1 MRSACSGRT
10 ACARRPPMAMAA
22 AAAAATKRCMNP
34 ACGAPASV
42 LGAGGDWRKGWPLRS
57 GCFALLCDK
66 CGLAYEQF
74 VFCDIFHQKESG
86 WRDCSFCG
94 KRLHCGC
101 VASKNSYDLLDSGG
115 VHCVTCM
122 KNSLAQ
128 SASGQVVPKLFP
140 SPINL
145 RFFGKSDELLSS
157 RNFEQPPSLTLDSRN
172 DDIAFVNKSNHL
184 FMVKGIEAGQSSNI
198 LRQKEIENGSRQ
210 IKWEQ
215 PTLSF
220 GDMGRPFLTRSQSAL
235 ESPQCTRRDDNKDPT
250 TDSTSESFSEA
261 CLSMSLGIANNVN
274 RMEATSTAE
283 RPVLLSTT
291 AIAEGRELAT
301 TLSPFQHAQ
310 RARHFLTRPPRIG
323 EGAAFDPTRDMFPH
337 LRVARPPADGRGRNQ
352 LLPRYWPRITDQEL
366 QQISGDSN
374 STIVPLFEKVLSAS
388 DAGRIGRLV
397 LPKAC
402 AEAYFPPISQ
412 PEGRPLTIQD
422 ARGKEW
428 HFQFRFWP
436 NNNSRMY
443 VLEGVTPCI
452 QSLQLQAGDT
462 VTFSRID
469 PGGKL
474 VMGFRK
480 ATNTV
485 SLPDSQI
492 SAIANGSLLSETL
505 FSTANENIGVVSGY
519 PGFLH
524 SIKGAADLHP
534 NSLYDHHMNLVDG
547 DVSWN
552 KADKFGSRPDEGSL
566 QFLQKRSHNIGSK
579 SRRFLIDA
587 EDAMEL
593 KLTWEEAQ
601 ELLRPAPT
609 AKPTVVMIED
619 YEFEEYDEPPVFAK
633 RSIFTIRAT
642 GEQDQWIQCD
652 DCSKW
657 RRLPLNVIVAPKWTC
672 TDNSWDSKCCSCSAP
687 EELTPRELQ
696 SVLQQYEEMRRRKG
710 SYGLKLNVAEMDASS
725 LDAFA
730 TAAVFG
736 EVGNQGSASVA
747 TTTKHPRHR
756 PGCTCIVCIQPP
768 SGKGPK
774 HSPACTCNVCMTVRR
789 RFKTLMM
796 RKKQRQSE
804 REEAEAGKKIAW
816 VNRDEPEGSS
826 LSRSPQTLDSTRD
839 NSDVTAT
846 MLDKVSDVNKQGH
859 IDVDLNLHPAA
870 PAVQA
875 AQQQPRPVS
884 MMGLLEVAGRPLD
897 NYMKQNGLT
906 SLVGEQGGG
915 SSSTATVPPPALVE
929 SEERT
934 SNEGLVPSASAERE
948 PNAMAVDEA
957 GENQQDKAAD
967 DDDDAVAA
975 AAT

>member
-1 MRSACSGRT
+1 MRRAG
-10 ACARRPPMAMAA
+10 
-22 AAAAATKRCMNP
+22 
-34 ACGAPASV
+34 V
-42 LGAGGDWRKGWPLRS
+42 GAGGGRGLEE
-57 GCFALLCDK
+57 
-66 CGLAYEQF
+66 GLAAAVRMLRPTLRQ
-74 VFCDIFHQKESG
+74 V
-86 WRDCSFCG
+86 R
-94 KRLHCGC
+94 
-101 VASKNSYDLLDSGG
+101 
-115 VHCVTCM
+115 
-122 KNSLAQ
+122 
-128 SASGQVVPKLFP
+128 ASGQVVPKLFP

>member
-1 MRSACSGRT
+1 
-10 ACARRPPMAMAA
+10 MAGMGAA
-22 AAAAATKRCMNP
+22 AAARCMNA
-34 ACGAPASV
+34 ACGAPAP
-42 LGAGGDWRKGWPLRS
+42 GAGDWRKGWPLRS
-57 GCFALLCDK
+57 GGFAVLCDK
-66 CGLAYEQF
+66 CGLAFEQF

-101 VASKNSYDLLDSGG
+101 VASKNSFDLLDSGG
-115 VHCVTCM
+115 VQCANCM
-122 KNSLAQ
+122 KNPGAHPVSC
-128 SASGQVVPKLFP
+128 QVAPKLFLP
-140 SPINL
+140 PQNNQRL
-145 RFFGKSDELLSS
+145 FGKSDELLPGRPLES
-157 RNFEQPPSLTLDSRN
+157 PSLMIDSRN
-172 DDIAFVNKSNHL
+172 DDIAIIAKSNHP
-184 FMVKGIEAGQSSNI
+184 FMVKNLEIGQSSNN
-198 LRQKEIENGSRQ
+198 LRQKEIENGARQ

-215 PTLSF
+215 PTLSI
-220 GDMGRPFLTRSQSAL
+220 GDMGRMPFLIRPQSAL
-235 ESPQCTRRDDNKDPT
+235 ESPRSQCTRRDDNRDPT
-250 TDSTSESFSEA
+250 ADSTTSESISEA
-261 CLSMSLGIANNVN
+261 GLSMSLGIANNGN
-274 RMEATSTAE
+274 KMEATSTME
-283 RPVLLSTT
+283 RPMVSPTT
-291 AIAEGRELAT
+291 PFSEGRELAT

-310 RARHFLTRPPRIG
+310 RARHFLTRPSRVA
-323 EGAAFDPTRDMFPH
+323 EGAAFDPMRDGFPH
-337 LRVARPPADGRGRNQ
+337 LRVARPPAEGRGRNQ

-422 ARGKEW
+422 AKGKEW

-462 VTFSRID
+462 VTFSRIE

-492 SAIANGSLLSETL
+492 SAIATGSLLGDSF
-505 FSTANENIGVVSGY
+505 FSNTNENLSIVSGY
-519 PGFLH
+519 SGFLQ
-524 SIKGAADLHP
+524 SMKGAADLQP
-534 NSLYDHHMNLVDG
+534 SSLFDHHANSADG
-547 DVSWN
+547 EVSWL
-552 KADKFGSRPDEGSL
+552 KADRFGGRPDEGSF
-566 QFLQKRSHNIGSK
+566 QFLHKKSRNIGSK
-579 SRRFLIDA
+579 SRRLLMDNEEA
-587 EDAMEL
+587 LEL
-593 KLTWEEAQ
+593 KLSWEEAQ
-601 ELLRPAPT
+601 ELLRPAPS

-633 RSIFTIRAT
+633 RSIFTSRST

-657 RRLPLNVIVAPKWTC
+657 RRLPLNVIIASKWRCADNTWDPK
-672 TDNSWDSKCCSCSAP
+672 SCSCSAP
-687 EELTPRELQ
+687 EELAHKELQ
-696 SVLQQYEEMRRRKG
+696 SILQQYEEIRRRK
-710 SYGLKLNVAEMDASS
+710 SNYFLKQSIPEMDASS
-725 LDAFA
+725 LDALA

-736 EVGNQGSASVA
+736 EVGNQGAASVA

-774 HSPACTCNVCMTVRR
+774 HNPACTCNVCMTVRR

-804 REEAEAGKKIAW
+804 REEAEASKRISW
-816 VNRDEPEGSS
+816 VGRDEPEGSN
-826 LSRSPQTLDSTRD
+826 LSRSPQTVDTMRD
-839 NSDVTAT
+839 GDVI
-846 MLDKVSDVNKQGH
+846 MFDKADASKGH
-859 IDVDLNLHPAA
+859 IDLNFHPASREEE
-870 PAVQA
+870 
-875 AQQQPRPVS
+875 QQHGGQPRVS
-884 MMGLLEVAGRPLD
+884 MVSLLEVANRPLES
-897 NYMKQNGLT
+897 YMKQNGLV
-906 SLVGEQGGG
+906 SLAAEQG
-915 SSSTATVPPPALVE
+915 SSSGTATVPSQPAPME
-929 SEERT
+929 SEERP
-934 SNEGLVPSASAERE
+934 SDEGRAVPVEQERE
-948 PNAMAVDEA
+948 PTDNMAVDEA
-957 GENQQDKAAD
+957 AGENQGHAASASD
-967 DDDDAVAA
+967 IAA
-975 AAT
+975 A

>member
-1 MRSACSGRT
+1 
-10 ACARRPPMAMAA
+10 MAMAGPA
-22 AAAAATKRCMNP
+22 AAAVGKRCMNP
-34 ACGAPASV
+34 SCGAPAP
-42 LGAGGDWRKGWPLRS
+42 AGEWRKGWPLRS
-57 GCFALLCDK
+57 GGFALLCDK
-66 CGLAYEQF
+66 CGLAYEQLM
-74 VFCDIFHQKESG
+74 FCNIFHQKESG

-94 KRLHCGC
+94 KPLHCGC
-101 VASKNSYDLLDSGG
+101 ISSKNSYDLLDSGG
-115 VHCVTCM
+115 VQCIACM
-122 KNSLAQ
+122 KNSAAQ
-128 SASGQVVPKLFP
+128 SASSQVVPKLFP
-140 SPINL
+140 CQNSPRI
-145 RFFGKSDELLSS
+145 FGKGDELLSG
-157 RNFEQPPSLTLDSRN
+157 RKFETPSLMMDSRN
-172 DDIAFVNKSNHL
+172 DDIAIINKSNHP
-184 FMVKGIEAGQSSNI
+184 FMIKSMEAGQSSSI
-198 LRQKEIENGSRQ
+198 LRQKEIENGPRQ

-215 PTLSF
+215 PILSIA
-220 GDMGRPFLTRSQSAL
+220 DMGRMPFLTRSQSAL
-235 ESPQCTRRDDNKDPT
+235 DSPQFTRRDDSKDPT
-250 TDSTSESFSEA
+250 TDSTTSESLSDA
-261 CLSMSLGIANNVN
+261 CLSMSLGIANNGN
-274 RMEATSTAE
+274 RMEATSTVE
-283 RPVLLSTT
+283 RPMLSPTT
-291 AIAEGRELAT
+291 ANAEGRELAT
-301 TLSPFQHAQ
+301 ALSPFQHAQ
-310 RARHFLTRPPRIG
+310 RARHFLTRPPRVG
-323 EGAAFDPTRDMFPH
+323 EGAAFDPTRDVFPH
-337 LRVARPPADGRGRNQ
+337 LRVARPPAEGRGRNQ

-366 QQISGDSN
+366 QQISGEYPSLNSN

-402 AEAYFPPISQ
+402 AEVAYFPPISQ

-462 VTFSRID
+462 VTFSRIE

-505 FSTANENIGVVSGY
+505 FSNTNESLGVVSGY
-519 PGFLH
+519 PGFLQ

-534 NSLYDHHMNLVDG
+534 SSLYDHHVNSAEG
-547 DVSWN
+547 DASWL
-552 KADKFGSRPDEGSL
+552 KADKFGSRPEEGSL
-566 QFLQKRSHNIGSK
+566 HFLQKRSRNIGSK
-579 SRRFLIDA
+579 SRRLLMDT
-587 EDAMEL
+587 EDALEL

-609 AKPTVVMIED
+609 SKATVVMIED

-657 RRLPLNVIVAPKWTC
+657 RRLPLNVIVASKWTC
-672 TDNSWDSKCCSCSAP
+672 ADNSWDPKCCSCSAP
-687 EELTPRELQ
+687 QELTPKELQ
-696 SVLQQYEEMRRRKG
+696 SVLQQYEDIRRRKCS
-710 SYGLKLNVAEMDASS
+710 SYGLKLTVPEMDASS
-725 LDAFA
+725 LDALA

-736 EVGNQGSASVA
+736 EVGNQGSPSVA

-774 HSPACTCNVCMTVRR
+774 HNPSCTCNVCMTVRR

-804 REEAEAGKKIAW
+804 REEAEASKKIPW
-816 VNRDEPEGSS
+816 ISRDEPEGSN
-826 LSRSPQTLDSTRD
+826 LSRSPQTLDTTRE
-839 NSDVTAT
+839 SDVT
-846 MLDKVSDVNKQGH
+846 MLDKVDETNKGH
-859 IDVDLNLHPAA
+859 IDLNFHPVAA
-870 PAVQA
+870 AGHDEQGQGGA
-875 AQQQPRPVS
+875 QPRPVS
-884 MMGLLEVAGRPLD
+884 MMGLLEVASRPLE
-897 NYMKQNGLT
+897 NYMKQNGIT
-906 SLVGEQGGG
+906 SLAGEQGGG
-915 SSSTATVPPPALVE
+915 SSSTATAAPPAPVE

-934 SNEGLVPSASAERE
+934 SNDGRVASVERERE
-948 PNAMAVDEA
+948 PDDMAVDEA

-967 DDDDAVAA
+967 DAA
-975 AAT
+975 AA

>member
-1 MRSACSGRT
+1 
-10 ACARRPPMAMAA
+10 MAMAGGGA
-22 AAAAATKRCMNP
+22 AAAKRCMNP
-34 ACGAPASV
+34 ACGGPASSV
-42 LGAGGDWRKGWPLRS
+42 VGAGGDWRKGWPLRS
-57 GCFALLCDK
+57 GGFALLCDK
-66 CGLAYEQF
+66 CGLLYEQF

-115 VHCVTCM
+115 VQCVTCM
-122 KNSLAQ
+122 KNSAAQ

-140 SPINL
+140 CPNNL
-145 RFFGKSDELLSS
+145 RFFDKTDELLSS
-157 RNFEQPPSLTLDSRN
+157 RKFEQPPSLMLDSRN
-172 DDIAFVNKSNHL
+172 DDIAIVNKSNHL

-215 PTLSF
+215 PTLSI
-220 GDMGRPFLTRSQSAL
+220 GDMGRPFLTRSRSAL

-250 TDSTSESFSEA
+250 TDSTTSESFSEA
-261 CLSMSLGIANNVN
+261 CLSMSLGIASNGN

-283 RPVLLSTT
+283 RPILSPTT

-301 TLSPFQHAQ
+301 TLSPFQQAQ
-310 RARHFLTRPPRIG
+310 RARHFLTRPPRVG

-337 LRVARPPADGRGRNQ
+337 LRVARPPAEGRGRNQ

-485 SLPDSQI
+485 SLPDSHI

-524 SIKGAADLHP
+524 SVKGAADLHP
-534 NSLYDHHMNLVDG
+534 SSVYDHHMNSADG

-566 QFLQKRSHNIGSK
+566 QFLQKRSRNIGSK

-652 DCSKW
+652 ECSKW
-657 RRLPLNVIVAPKWTC
+657 RRLPLNVIVASKWTC
-672 TDNSWDSKCCSCSAP
+672 IDNSWDPKCCSCSAP
-687 EELTPRELQ
+687 EELTPKELQ
-696 SVLQQYEEMRRRKG
+696 SVMQLYEEMRRRKG

-725 LDAFA
+725 LDALA
-730 TAAVFG
+730 SAAVFG
-736 EVGNQGSASVA
+736 EVGNQAA
-747 TTTKHPRHR
+747 QR
-756 PGCTCIVCIQPP
+756 Q
-768 SGKGPK
+768 GPK
-774 HSPACTCNVCMTVRR
+774 HNPACTCNVCMMVKR
-789 RFKTLMM
+789 RFKTLRM

-804 REEAEAGKKIAW
+804 REEAEASKKIAW
-816 VNRDEPEGSS
+816 
-826 LSRSPQTLDSTRD
+826 TLDTTRD
-839 NSDVTAT
+839 NSDVT
-846 MLDKVSDVNKQGH
+846 MFDKVADMNKGH
-859 IDVDLNLHPAA
+859 IDLNFHPA
-870 PAVQA
+870 PAVRGDQGQHG
-875 AQQQPRPVS
+875 AQQSRPVS
-884 MMGLLEVAGRPLD
+884 IMDLLEVASRPLD

-915 SSSTATVPPPALVE
+915 SSSTTTVPPAPVE

-934 SNEGLVPSASAERE
+934 SNEGRVASASASAERE
-948 PNAMAVDEA
+948 PDAMAIDEA

-967 DDDDAVAA
+967 DAAA

>member
-1 MRSACSGRT
+1 
-10 ACARRPPMAMAA
+10 MAMAGAA
-22 AAAAATKRCMNP
+22 AAAAGKRCMNP
-34 ACGAPASV
+34 VCGAPAAA
-42 LGAGGDWRKGWPLRS
+42 AGEWRKGWPLRS
-57 GCFALLCDK
+57 GGFALLCDK
-66 CGLAYEQF
+66 CGLAYDQLM
-74 VFCDIFHQKESG
+74 FCDIFHQKESG

-101 VASKNSYDLLDSGG
+101 ISSKNSYDLLDSGG
-115 VHCVTCM
+115 VQCVTCM
-122 KNSLAQ
+122 KNSAVQ

-140 SPINL
+140 CQNNPRI
-145 RFFGKSDELLSS
+145 FGKNDELLLGRKFEPSS
-157 RNFEQPPSLTLDSRN
+157 LVVDSRN
-172 DDIAFVNKSNHL
+172 DDIAIVNKSSHP
-184 FMVKGIEAGQSSNI
+184 FMVKNIEAGQSSSI
-198 LRQKEIENGSRQ
+198 SRQKEIENGSRQ

-215 PTLSF
+215 PTLNI
-220 GDMGRPFLTRSQSAL
+220 GDIGRMPFLTRSQSAL

-250 TDSTSESFSEA
+250 TDSTTSESLSDA
-261 CLSMSLGIANNVN
+261 CLSISLGIANNGN
-274 RMEATSTAE
+274 KMEATSTVE
-283 RPVLLSTT
+283 RPMLSPTT
-291 AIAEGRELAT
+291 AIAEGRELTT

-310 RARHFLTRPPRIG
+310 RARHFLTRPPRVG
-323 EGAAFDPTRDMFPH
+323 EGATFDPTKDVFPN
-337 LRVARPPADGRGRNQ
+337 LRVARPPAEGRGRNQ

-366 QQISGDSN
+366 QQISGEYPSLNSN

-462 VTFSRID
+462 VTFSRIE

-505 FSTANENIGVVSGY
+505 FSNTNENLGIVSGY
-519 PGFLH
+519 PGFLQ

-534 NSLYDHHMNLVDG
+534 SSLYDHHVNPAEG
-547 DVSWN
+547 DVSWL
-552 KADKFGSRPDEGSL
+552 KTDKFGSRPDEGSL
-566 QFLQKRSHNIGSK
+566 QFLQKRSRNIGSK
-579 SRRFLIDA
+579 SRRLLMDA
-587 EDAMEL
+587 EDALEL

-657 RRLPLNVIVAPKWTC
+657 RRLPLNVIVASKWTC
-672 TDNSWDSKCCSCSAP
+672 ADNSWDQKCCSCSAP
-687 EELTPRELQ
+687 EELTPKELQ
-696 SVLQQYEEMRRRKG
+696 CVLQQYEDFRRRKYS
-710 SYGLKLNVAEMDASS
+710 SYGLKLTVPEMDASS
-725 LDAFA
+725 LDALA

-736 EVGNQGSASVA
+736 EVGNQGTASVA

-774 HSPACTCNVCMTVRR
+774 HNPSCTCNVCMTVRR

-796 RKKQRQSE
+796 RKKQKQSE
-804 REEAEAGKKIAW
+804 REEAEASKKITWAS
-816 VNRDEPEGSS
+816 RDEAEGSS
-826 LSRSPQTLDSTRD
+826 LSRSPQTLDTTRE
-839 NSDVTAT
+839 SDVT
-846 MLDKVSDVNKQGH
+846 MVDKVADVNKGH
-859 IDVDLNLHPAA
+859 IDLNFHPAVRDDQDGGA
-870 PAVQA
+870 
-875 AQQQPRPVS
+875 QPRPVS
-884 MMGLLEVAGRPLD
+884 MMGLLEVATRPLE
-897 NYMKQNGLT
+897 NYMKQNGIT
-906 SLVGEQGGG
+906 SLAGEQGG
-915 SSSTATVPPPALVE
+915 SSSTATATAAPAPVE

-934 SNEGLVPSASAERE
+934 SNEGRVASAERE
-948 PNAMAVDEA
+948 REPDDMAVDEA

-967 DDDDAVAA
+967 DAA
-975 AAT
+975 AA

>member
-1 MRSACSGRT
+1 
-10 ACARRPPMAMAA
+10 MAMAGGVA
-22 AAAAATKRCMNP
+22 PAVAKRCTNP
-34 ACGAPASV
+34 ACGATAT
-42 LGAGGDWRKGWPLRS
+42 GAGGDWRKGWPLRS
-57 GCFALLCDK
+57 GGFALLCDK

-115 VHCVTCM
+115 VQCVTCM
-122 KNSLAQ
+122 KNSAAH

-140 SPINL
+140 CQNNL
-145 RFFGKSDELLSS
+145 RIFGKSDELLSG
-157 RNFEQPPSLTLDSRN
+157 RKFEQAPSLMLDSRN
-172 DDIAFVNKSNHL
+172 DDVAIVNKSNHP
-184 FMVKGIEAGQSSNI
+184 FMVKGIEAGQSSSM
-198 LRQKEIENGSRQ
+198 LRQKEIENGARQ

-215 PTLSF
+215 TTLSI
-220 GDMGRPFLTRSQSAL
+220 GDIGRPFLTRSQSVL
-235 ESPQCTRRDDNKDPT
+235 EPPQYARRDDNKDPT
-250 TDSTSESFSEA
+250 TDSTSESISEA
-261 CLSMSLGIANNVN
+261 CLSMSLGIPNNGN
-274 RMEATSTAE
+274 RMEATSTME
-283 RPVLLSTT
+283 RPMLSPTT
-291 AIAEGRELAT
+291 AISEGRELT
-301 TLSPFQHAQ
+301 TALSPFQHAQ
-310 RARHFLTRPPRIG
+310 RARHFLTRPPRVG
-323 EGAAFDPTRDMFPH
+323 EGAVFDPTKDIFPH
-337 LRVARPPADGRGRNQ
+337 LRVARPPAEGRGRNQ

-462 VTFSRID
+462 VTFSRIE

-505 FSTANENIGVVSGY
+505 FSTANENLGVVSGY
-519 PGFLH
+519 PGFLQ

-534 NSLYDHHMNLVDG
+534 SSLYDHHMNSADG
-547 DVSWN
+547 DVSWL

-566 QFLQKRSHNIGSK
+566 QFLQKRSRNIGSK
-579 SRRFLIDA
+579 SRRFLMDA

-609 AKPTVVMIED
+609 AKPTIVMIED

-657 RRLPLNVIVAPKWTC
+657 RRLPLTVIVASRWTC
-672 TDNSWDSKCCSCSAP
+672 TDNSWDPKSCSCSAP
-687 EELTPRELQ
+687 EELTPKELQ
-696 SVLQQYEEMRRRKG
+696 SVLEQYEEMRRRKG

-725 LDAFA
+725 LDALA
-730 TAAVFG
+730 SAAVFG
-736 EVGNQGSASVA
+736 DVGNQGTASVA

-774 HSPACTCNVCMTVRR
+774 HNPACTCNVCMTVRR

-804 REEAEAGKKIAW
+804 REEAEASKKMAW
-816 VNRDEPEGSS
+816 VNRDEPEGSNM
-826 LSRSPQTLDSTRD
+826 SRSPQTLDTTRD
-839 NSDVTAT
+839 SSDVT
-846 MLDKVSDVNKQGH
+846 MLDKVADTNKGH
-859 IDVDLNLHPAA
+859 IDLNFHPAA
-870 PAVQA
+870 RDDHQGQHGAV
-875 AQQQPRPVS
+875 QPRPAVS
-884 MMGLLEVAGRPLD
+884 MMGLLEVANRPLD

-906 SLVGEQGGG
+906 SLAGEQGGG
-915 SSSTATVPPPALVE
+915 SSSTATVPPAPVE

-934 SNEGLVPSASAERE
+934 SNEVRVASVERE
-948 PNAMAVDEA
+948 PEAMAVDEA
-957 GENQQDKAAD
+957 GDNQDKAAD
-967 DDDDAVAA
+967 DAAPAA

>member
-1 MRSACSGRT
+1 
-10 ACARRPPMAMAA
+10 MAMAGGVA
-22 AAAAATKRCMNP
+22 PVVVKRCTNP
-34 ACGAPASV
+34 ACGATAT
-42 LGAGGDWRKGWPLRS
+42 GAGGDWRKGWPLRS
-57 GCFALLCDK
+57 GGFALLCDK

-115 VHCVTCM
+115 VQCVTCM
-122 KNSLAQ
+122 KNSAAH
-128 SASGQVVPKLFP
+128 SLFP
-140 SPINL
+140 GQNNL
-145 RFFGKSDELLSS
+145 RIFGKSDELLSG
-157 RNFEQPPSLTLDSRN
+157 RKFEQSPSLMLDSRD
-172 DDIAFVNKSNHL
+172 DDIAIVNKNNHP
-184 FMVKGIEAGQSSNI
+184 FMIKGIEAGQSSSI
-198 LRQKEIENGSRQ
+198 MRQKEIENGARQ

-215 PTLSF
+215 PTLSI
-220 GDMGRPFLTRSQSAL
+220 GDIGRPFLTRSQSAL
-235 ESPQCTRRDDNKDPT
+235 EPPQFARRDDNKDPT
-250 TDSTSESFSEA
+250 TDSTTSESISEA
-261 CLSMSLGIANNVN
+261 CLSMSLGIANNGN
-274 RMEATSTAE
+274 RMEATSTME
-283 RPVLLSTT
+283 RPMLSPTT
-291 AIAEGRELAT
+291 AISEGRELAT
-301 TLSPFQHAQ
+301 ALSPFQHAQ
-310 RARHFLTRPPRIG
+310 RARHFLTRPPRVG
-323 EGAAFDPTRDMFPH
+323 EGALFDPTKDIFPH
-337 LRVARPPADGRGRNQ
+337 LRVARPPAEGRGRNQ

-462 VTFSRID
+462 VTFSRIE

-505 FSTANENIGVVSGY
+505 FSTANENLGVVSGY
-519 PGFLH
+519 PGFLQ

-534 NSLYDHHMNLVDG
+534 SSLYDHHMNSADG
-547 DVSWN
+547 DVSWL

-566 QFLQKRSHNIGSK
+566 QFLQKRSRNIGSK
-579 SRRFLIDA
+579 SRRFLMDA

-657 RRLPLNVIVAPKWTC
+657 RRLPLTVIVASKWTC
-672 TDNSWDSKCCSCSAP
+672 TDNSWDPKSCSCSAP
-687 EELTPRELQ
+687 EELTPKELQ

-725 LDAFA
+725 LDALA
-730 TAAVFG
+730 SAAVFG
-736 EVGNQGSASVA
+736 DVGNQGTASVA

-774 HSPACTCNVCMTVRR
+774 HNPTCTCNVCMTVRR

-804 REEAEAGKKIAW
+804 REEAEASKKMAW
-816 VNRDEPEGSS
+816 VNRDEPEGSNM
-826 LSRSPQTLDSTRD
+826 SRSPQTLDTTRD
-839 NSDVTAT
+839 SSDVI
-846 MLDKVSDVNKQGH
+846 MLDKVADTNKSH
-859 IDVDLNLHPAA
+859 IDLNFHPA
-870 PAVQA
+870 PRDDHQGQHG
-875 AQQQPRPVS
+875 AQQPQPAVS
-884 MMGLLEVAGRPLD
+884 MMGLLEVANRPLD

-906 SLVGEQGGG
+906 SLAGEQGGG
-915 SSSTATVPPPALVE
+915 SSSTATVPPAPVE

-934 SNEGLVPSASAERE
+934 SNEVRVASVERERE
-948 PNAMAVDEA
+948 PEAMAVDEA
-957 GENQQDKAAD
+957 GDNQQDKAAD
-967 DDDDAVAA
+967 DAA
-975 AAT
+975 PAGAPTAT

>member
-1 MRSACSGRT
+1 
-10 ACARRPPMAMAA
+10 MAMAGGGA
-22 AAAAATKRCMNP
+22 AAAKRCMNP
-34 ACGAPASV
+34 ACGGPASSV
-42 LGAGGDWRKGWPLRS
+42 VGAGGDWRKGWPLRS
-57 GCFALLCDK
+57 GGFALLCDN

-115 VHCVTCM
+115 VQCVTCM
-122 KNSLAQ
+122 KNSAAQ

-140 SPINL
+140 CPNNL
-145 RFFGKSDELLSS
+145 RFFGKTDELLSS
-157 RNFEQPPSLTLDSRN
+157 RKFERPPSLMLDSRN
-172 DDIAFVNKSNHL
+172 DDIAIVNKSNHL
-184 FMVKGIEAGQSSNI
+184 FMVKGIEVGQSSNI

-215 PTLSF
+215 PTLSI

-235 ESPQCTRRDDNKDPT
+235 ESPQCTQRDGNKDPT
-250 TDSTSESFSEA
+250 TDNTTSESFSEA
-261 CLSMSLGIANNVN
+261 CLSMSLGIASNGN

-283 RPVLLSTT
+283 RPILSPTT
-291 AIAEGRELAT
+291 AIAEGGELAT
-301 TLSPFQHAQ
+301 TLSPFQQAQ
-310 RARHFLTRPPRIG
+310 RARHFLTRPPRVG

-337 LRVARPPADGRGRNQ
+337 LRVARPPAEGRGRNQ

-485 SLPDSQI
+485 SLPDSHI

-524 SIKGAADLHP
+524 SVKGAADLHP
-534 NSLYDHHMNLVDG
+534 SSLYDHHMNSADG

-566 QFLQKRSHNIGSK
+566 QFLQKHSRNIGSK

-652 DCSKW
+652 ECSKW
-657 RRLPLNVIVAPKWTC
+657 RRLPLNVIVASKWTC
-672 TDNSWDSKCCSCSAP
+672 TDNSWDPKCCSCSAP
-687 EELTPRELQ
+687 QELTPKELRC
-696 SVLQQYEEMRRRKG
+696 VMQQYEEMRRRKG

-725 LDAFA
+725 LDALA
-730 TAAVFG
+730 SAAVFG
-736 EVGNQGSASVA
+736 EVGNQGTASIA

-774 HSPACTCNVCMTVRR
+774 HNPACTCNVCMTVKR

-804 REEAEAGKKIAW
+804 REEAEASKKIAW
-816 VNRDEPEGSS
+816 VNREEPEGSN
-826 LSRSPQTLDSTRD
+826 LSRSPQTLDTTRD
-839 NSDVTAT
+839 NSDVT
-846 MLDKVSDVNKQGH
+846 MFDKVADMNKGH
-859 IDVDLNLHPAA
+859 IDLNFHPS
-870 PAVQA
+870 PAVRGDQGQHGA
-875 AQQQPRPVS
+875 QQPRPVS
-884 MMGLLEVAGRPLD
+884 MMGLLEVASRPLD

-915 SSSTATVPPPALVE
+915 SSSTTTVPPAPVE

-934 SNEGLVPSASAERE
+934 SNEGRVASASAERE
-948 PNAMAVDEA
+948 PDAMAIDEA

-967 DDDDAVAA
+967 DAA

>member
-1 MRSACSGRT
+1 
-10 ACARRPPMAMAA
+10 
-22 AAAAATKRCMNP
+22 
-34 ACGAPASV
+34 
-42 LGAGGDWRKGWPLRS
+42 
-57 GCFALLCDK
+57 
-66 CGLAYEQF
+66 
-74 VFCDIFHQKESG
+74 
-86 WRDCSFCG
+86 
-94 KRLHCGC
+94 
-101 VASKNSYDLLDSGG
+101 
-115 VHCVTCM
+115 M
-122 KNSLAQ
+122 KNSAAQ
-128 SASGQVVPKLFP
+128 SASGQVVPKLFQCP
-140 SPINL
+140 NNL
-145 RFFGKSDELLSS
+145 RFLGKTDELLSS
-157 RNFEQPPSLTLDSRN
+157 RKFEQPPSLMLDSRN
-172 DDIAFVNKSNHL
+172 DDIAIVNKSNHL
-184 FMVKGIEAGQSSNI
+184 FMVRGIEAGQSSNI

-215 PTLSF
+215 PTLSI

-261 CLSMSLGIANNVN
+261 CLSMSLGIASNGN

-283 RPVLLSTT
+283 RPMLSPTT

-301 TLSPFQHAQ
+301 TLSPYQHAQ
-310 RARHFLTRPPRIG
+310 RARHFLTRPPRVG

-337 LRVARPPADGRGRNQ
+337 LRVARPPAEGRGRNQ

-492 SAIANGSLLSETL
+492 SAIANGSILSETL

-534 NSLYDHHMNLVDG
+534 SSLYDHHMNSADG

-552 KADKFGSRPDEGSL
+552 KADKFGGRPDEGSL
-566 QFLQKRSHNIGSK
+566 QFLQKRSRNIGSK

-652 DCSKW
+652 ECSKW
-657 RRLPLNVIVAPKWTC
+657 RRLPLNVIVASKWTC
-672 TDNSWDSKCCSCSAP
+672 TDNSWDPKSCSCSAP
-687 EELTPRELQ
+687 EELTPKELQ
-696 SVLQQYEEMRRRKG
+696 SVMQQYEEMRRRKG

-725 LDAFA
+725 LDALA

-736 EVGNQGSASVA
+736 EVGNQGTASVA

-774 HSPACTCNVCMTVRR
+774 HNPSCTCNVCMTVRR

-804 REEAEAGKKIAW
+804 REEAEASKKITW
-816 VNRDEPEGSS
+816 VNREEPEGSN
-826 LSRSPQTLDSTRD
+826 LSRSPQTLDTTRD
-839 NSDVTAT
+839 NSDVT
-846 MLDKVSDVNKQGH
+846 MFDKVADMNKGH
-859 IDVDLNLHPAA
+859 IDLNFHPA
-870 PAVQA
+870 PAARGDHGQHGV
-875 AQQQPRPVS
+875 QQPRPVS
-884 MMGLLEVAGRPLD
+884 MMGLLEVASRPLD

-915 SSSTATVPPPALVE
+915 SSSTATVPPGPVE

-934 SNEGLVPSASAERE
+934 SNEGRVTSASAERE
-948 PNAMAVDEA
+948 PDAMAIDEA

-967 DDDDAVAA
+967 DAA
-975 AAT
+975 APAAT

>member
-1 MRSACSGRT
+1 
-10 ACARRPPMAMAA
+10 MAMAGGVVPVVA
-22 AAAAATKRCMNP
+22 KRCTNP
-34 ACGAPASV
+34 ACGATAT
-42 LGAGGDWRKGWPLRS
+42 GAGGDWRKGWPLRS
-57 GCFALLCDK
+57 GGFALLCDK

-115 VHCVTCM
+115 VQCVTCM
-122 KNSLAQ
+122 KNSAAH
-128 SASGQVVPKLFP
+128 SASGHVVPKLFP
-140 SPINL
+140 GQNNL
-145 RFFGKSDELLSS
+145 RIFGKSDELLSG
-157 RNFEQPPSLTLDSRN
+157 RKFEQSPSLMLDSRN
-172 DDIAFVNKSNHL
+172 DDIAIVNKNNHP
-184 FMVKGIEAGQSSNI
+184 FMIKGIEAGQSSSI
-198 LRQKEIENGSRQ
+198 MRQKEIENGARQ

-215 PTLSF
+215 PTLSI
-220 GDMGRPFLTRSQSAL
+220 GDIGRPFLTRSQSAL
-235 ESPQCTRRDDNKDPT
+235 EPPQFARRDDNKDPT
-250 TDSTSESFSEA
+250 TDSTTSESISEA
-261 CLSMSLGIANNVN
+261 CLSMSLGIANNGN
-274 RMEATSTAE
+274 RMEATSTME
-283 RPVLLSTT
+283 RPMLSPTT
-291 AIAEGRELAT
+291 AISEGRELT
-301 TLSPFQHAQ
+301 TALSPFQHAQ
-310 RARHFLTRPPRIG
+310 RARHFLTRPPRVG
-323 EGAAFDPTRDMFPH
+323 EGALFDPTKDIFPH
-337 LRVARPPADGRGRNQ
+337 LRVARPPAEGRGRNQ

-462 VTFSRID
+462 VTFSRIE

-505 FSTANENIGVVSGY
+505 FSTANENLGVVSGY
-519 PGFLH
+519 PGFLQ

-534 NSLYDHHMNLVDG
+534 SSLYDHHMNSADG
-547 DVSWN
+547 DVSWL

-566 QFLQKRSHNIGSK
+566 QFLQKRSRNIGSK
-579 SRRFLIDA
+579 SRRFLMDA

-657 RRLPLNVIVAPKWTC
+657 RRLPLTVIVASKWTC
-672 TDNSWDSKCCSCSAP
+672 TDNSWDPKSCSCSAP
-687 EELTPRELQ
+687 EELTPKELQ

-725 LDAFA
+725 LDALA
-730 TAAVFG
+730 SAAVFG
-736 EVGNQGSASVA
+736 DVGNQGTASVA

-774 HSPACTCNVCMTVRR
+774 HNPTCTCNVCMTVRR

-804 REEAEAGKKIAW
+804 REEAEASKKMAW
-816 VNRDEPEGSS
+816 VNRDEPEGSNM
-826 LSRSPQTLDSTRD
+826 SRSPQTLDTTRD
-839 NSDVTAT
+839 SSDVI
-846 MLDKVSDVNKQGH
+846 MLDKVADTNKSH
-859 IDVDLNLHPAA
+859 IDLNFHPA
-870 PAVQA
+870 PRDDHQGQHG
-875 AQQQPRPVS
+875 AQQPQPAVS
-884 MMGLLEVAGRPLD
+884 MMGLLEVANRPLD

-906 SLVGEQGGG
+906 SLAGEQGGG
-915 SSSTATVPPPALVE
+915 SSSTATVPPAPVE

-934 SNEGLVPSASAERE
+934 SNEVRVASVERERE
-948 PNAMAVDEA
+948 PEAMAVDEA
-957 GENQQDKAAD
+957 GDNQQDKAAD
-967 DDDDAVAA
+967 DAA
-975 AAT
+975 PAGAPTAT

>member
-1 MRSACSGRT
+1 
-10 ACARRPPMAMAA
+10 MAGVVGAA
-22 AAAAATKRCMNP
+22 AKGCMNAACGVTAAA
-34 ACGAPASV
+34 
-42 LGAGGDWRKGWPLRS
+42 LGGGGEWRKGWPLRS
-57 GCFALLCDK
+57 GGFALLCDK
-66 CGLAYEQF
+66 CGLAHEQL

-101 VASKNSYDLLDSGG
+101 IASKNSYDLLDSGG
-115 VHCVTCM
+115 VQCVTCM
-122 KNSLAQ
+122 KNSAAQ
-128 SASGQVVPKLFP
+128 SASSQMVPKLFP
-140 SPINL
+140 CQNNL
-145 RFFGKSDELLSS
+145 RIFGKSDELLSG
-157 RNFEQPPSLTLDSRN
+157 RKFEQPPSFMVDSRN
-172 DDIAFVNKSNHL
+172 DDIAIINKSNHP
-184 FMVKGIEAGQSSNI
+184 FMVKTIEAGQSSSA

-210 IKWEQ
+210 IKWEH
-215 PTLSF
+215 PTLSI
-220 GDMGRPFLTRSQSAL
+220 GDMGRMPFLTRTQSAL
-235 ESPQCTRRDDNKDPT
+235 ESPQCARRDDNKDPT
-250 TDSTSESFSEA
+250 TNSTPNESLSEA
-261 CLSMSLGIANNVN
+261 CLSMSLGIANNGN
-274 RMEATSTAE
+274 KMEATSTVE
-283 RPVLLSTT
+283 RPMLSPTR
-291 AIAEGRELAT
+291 AITEGRELAT

-310 RARHFLTRPPRIG
+310 RARHFLTRSPRVG
-323 EGAAFDPTRDMFPH
+323 EGAVFDPTKDAFPH
-337 LRVARPPADGRGRNQ
+337 LRVARPPAEGRGRNQ

-428 HFQFRFWP
+428 QFQFRFWP

-462 VTFSRID
+462 VTFSRIE

-474 VMGFRK
+474 IMGFRK

-505 FSTANENIGVVSGY
+505 FSSTNENLAVVSGY
-519 PGFLH
+519 SGFLQ

-534 NSLYDHHMNLVDG
+534 SSLYDHHMNSADG
-547 DVSWN
+547 DVSWL
-552 KADKFGSRPDEGSL
+552 KTDKFGGRPDEGSL
-566 QFLQKRSHNIGSK
+566 QFLQKRSRNIGSK
-579 SRRFLIDA
+579 SRRLVMDA
-587 EDAMEL
+587 EDALEL

-633 RSIFTIRAT
+633 RSIFAIRAT
-642 GEQDQWIQCD
+642 GEHDQWIQCD

-657 RRLPLNVIVAPKWTC
+657 RRLPLSVIVASKWTC
-672 TDNSWDSKCCSCSAP
+672 ADNSWDPKSCSCSTP
-687 EELTPRELQ
+687 EELTPKELQ
-696 SVLQQYEEMRRRKG
+696 SVLQQYEEMRRRKC
-710 SYGLKLNVAEMDASS
+710 SYGLKLTVPEMVASGIDA
-725 LDAFA
+725 LA

-736 EVGNQGSASVA
+736 EVGNQGTTSVA
-747 TTTKHPRHR
+747 ATTKHPRHR

-774 HSPACTCNVCMTVRR
+774 HNPACTCNVCMTVRR

-804 REEAEAGKKIAW
+804 REEAETSKIAW
-816 VNRDEPEGSS
+816 MNRDEPEGSN
-826 LSRSPQTLDSTRD
+826 LSRSPQTLDTTRE
-839 NSDVTAT
+839 SDVT
-846 MLDKVSDVNKQGH
+846 MFDKVADVNKGH
-859 IDVDLNLHPAA
+859 IDLNFHPS
-870 PAVQA
+870 VRDDQE
-875 AQQQPRPVS
+875 QHGTQPRPMS
-884 MMGLLEVAGRPLD
+884 MMGLLEVASRPLD
-897 NYMKQNGLT
+897 NYVKQNGIT
-906 SLVGEQGGG
+906 SLAGEQGA
-915 SSSTATVPPPALVE
+915 SSSTATVPPAPVE

-934 SNEGLVPSASAERE
+934 SKEGRVVSVERERE
-948 PNAMAVDEA
+948 PDGMAVDEA

-967 DDDDAVAA
+967 DAA
-975 AAT
+975 AS

>member
-1 MRSACSGRT
+1 
-10 ACARRPPMAMAA
+10 MAMAGGVA
-22 AAAAATKRCMNP
+22 PVVVKRCTNP
-34 ACGAPASV
+34 ACGATAT
-42 LGAGGDWRKGWPLRS
+42 GAGGDWRKGWPLRS
-57 GCFALLCDK
+57 GGFALLCDK

-115 VHCVTCM
+115 VQCVTCM
-122 KNSLAQ
+122 KNSAAH
-128 SASGQVVPKLFP
+128 SASGHVVAKLFP
-140 SPINL
+140 GQNNL
-145 RFFGKSDELLSS
+145 RIFGKSDELLSG
-157 RNFEQPPSLTLDSRN
+157 RKFEQSPSLMLDSRN
-172 DDIAFVNKSNHL
+172 DDIAIVNKNNHP
-184 FMVKGIEAGQSSNI
+184 FMIKGIEAGQSSSI
-198 LRQKEIENGSRQ
+198 LRQKEIENGARQ

-215 PTLSF
+215 PTLSI
-220 GDMGRPFLTRSQSAL
+220 GDIGRPFLTRSQSAL
-235 ESPQCTRRDDNKDPT
+235 EPPQFARRDDNKDPT
-250 TDSTSESFSEA
+250 TDSTTSESISEA
-261 CLSMSLGIANNVN
+261 CLSMSLGIANNGN
-274 RMEATSTAE
+274 RMEATSTME
-283 RPVLLSTT
+283 RPMLSPTT
-291 AIAEGRELAT
+291 AISEGRELT
-301 TLSPFQHAQ
+301 TALSPFQHAQ
-310 RARHFLTRPPRIG
+310 RARHFLTRPPRVG
-323 EGAAFDPTRDMFPH
+323 EGAVFDPTKDIFPH
-337 LRVARPPADGRGRNQ
+337 LRVARPPAEGRGRNQ

-462 VTFSRID
+462 VTFSRIE

-492 SAIANGSLLSETL
+492 SAIANGSHLSETL
-505 FSTANENIGVVSGY
+505 FSTANENLGV
-519 PGFLH
+519 
-524 SIKGAADLHP
+524 
-534 NSLYDHHMNLVDG
+534 
-547 DVSWN
+547 
-552 KADKFGSRPDEGSL
+552 ADKFGSRPDEGSL
-566 QFLQKRSHNIGSK
+566 QFLQKRSRNIGSK
-579 SRRFLIDA
+579 TRRFLMDA
-587 EDAMEL
+587 EDAMAL

-609 AKPTVVMIED
+609 AKPTIVMIED

-657 RRLPLNVIVAPKWTC
+657 RRLPLTIIVASKWTC
-672 TDNSWDSKCCSCSAP
+672 TDNSWDPKSCSCSAP
-687 EELTPRELQ
+687 EELTPKELQ

-725 LDAFA
+725 LDALA
-730 TAAVFG
+730 SAAVFG
-736 EVGNQGSASVA
+736 DVGNQGTASVA

-774 HSPACTCNVCMTVRR
+774 HNPTCTCNVCMTVRR

-804 REEAEAGKKIAW
+804 REEAEASKKMAW
-816 VNRDEPEGSS
+816 VNRDEPEGSNM
-826 LSRSPQTLDSTRD
+826 SRSPQTLDTTRD
-839 NSDVTAT
+839 SSDVI
-846 MLDKVSDVNKQGH
+846 MLDKVADTNKSH
-859 IDVDLNLHPAA
+859 IDLNFHPA
-870 PAVQA
+870 PRDDHQGQHG
-875 AQQQPRPVS
+875 AQQPQPVVS
-884 MMGLLEVAGRPLD
+884 MMGLLEVANRPLD

-906 SLVGEQGGG
+906 SLAGEQGGG
-915 SSSTATVPPPALVE
+915 SSSTATVPPAPVE

-934 SNEGLVPSASAERE
+934 SNEVCVASVERE
-948 PNAMAVDEA
+948 REAEAMAVDEA
-957 GENQQDKAAD
+957 GDNQQDKAAD
-967 DDDDAVAA
+967 DVAPA
-975 AAT
+975 GAPTAT

>member
-1 MRSACSGRT
+1 
-10 ACARRPPMAMAA
+10 MAGVVGTAA
-22 AAAAATKRCMNP
+22 AAKRCMNP
-34 ACGAPASV
+34 ACGAPAPA
-42 LGAGGDWRKGWPLRS
+42 AGGDWRKGWPLRS
-57 GCFALLCDK
+57 GGFALLCDK
-66 CGLAYEQF
+66 CGYGLSPVCLSALLCPTRPSAAPAQLRFRLQFSYSELIMFRLAYEQL

-101 VASKNSYDLLDSGG
+101 IASKNSYDLLDGGG
-115 VHCVTCM
+115 VQCITCM
-122 KNSLAQ
+122 KNSAAQ

-140 SPINL
+140 SQSNVRI
-145 RFFGKSDELLSS
+145 FGKSDELVQG
-157 RNFEQPPSLTLDSRN
+157 RRFEQSPSIMMDSRN
-172 DDIAFVNKSNHL
+172 DDIAIINKNNHP
-184 FMVKGIEAGQSSNI
+184 FMVRNIEVGQSSSM

-210 IKWEQ
+210 VKWEQ
-215 PTLSF
+215 STLSI
-220 GDMGRPFLTRSQSAL
+220 GDIGRMPFLTRTQSAL
-235 ESPQCTRRDDNKDPT
+235 ESPQCVRRDDSRDPA
-250 TDSTSESFSEA
+250 TDSTTSESLSEA
-261 CLSMSLGIANNVN
+261 CLSMSLGIANNGSK
-274 RMEATSTAE
+274 MEASSTAE
-283 RPVLLSTT
+283 RPVLSPTT
-291 AIAEGRELAT
+291 AITEGRELT
-301 TLSPFQHAQ
+301 TSLSPFQHAQ
-310 RARHFLTRPPRIG
+310 RARHFLTRPPRVG
-323 EGAAFDPTRDMFPH
+323 EGSAFDPTRDVFSH
-337 LRVARPPADGRGRNQ
+337 LRVARPPAEGRGRNQ

-443 VLEGVTPCI
+443 VLEGVTSCI

-462 VTFSRID
+462 VTFSRIE

-505 FSTANENIGVVSGY
+505 FSSANDNLSVVSGY
-519 PGFLH
+519 PGFLQ

-534 NSLYDHHMNLVDG
+534 SSLYDHHVNSADG
-547 DVSWN
+547 DVSWL
-552 KADKFGSRPDEGSL
+552 KTDKFGSRPDEGSL
-566 QFLQKRSHNIGSK
+566 QFFQKRSRNIGSK
-579 SRRFLIDA
+579 SRRFLMDA
-587 EDAMEL
+587 EEALEL

-609 AKPTVVMIED
+609 AKPNVVTIED

-642 GEQDQWIQCD
+642 G
-652 DCSKW
+652 
-657 RRLPLNVIVAPKWTC
+657 
-672 TDNSWDSKCCSCSAP
+672 CSCSAP
-687 EELTPRELQ
+687 EELTPKELQ
-696 SVLQQYEEMRRRKG
+696 TVLQQYEEMRRRKG
-710 SYGLKLNVAEMDASS
+710 ISYGVKMNVTEMDGSS
-725 LDAFA
+725 LDALA
-730 TAAVFG
+730 TAAVYG
-736 EVGNQGSASVA
+736 EVGNQGTTSVA

-774 HSPACTCNVCMTVRR
+774 HNPSCTCNVCMTVKR

-804 REEAEAGKKIAW
+804 REEAEASKKIQWA
-816 VNRDEPEGSS
+816 NREEPEGSS
-826 LSRSPQTLDSTRD
+826 LSRSPQTLDTTRD
-839 NSDVTAT
+839 GDVT
-846 MLDKVSDVNKQGH
+846 MFDKVAEMNKGH
-859 IDVDLNLHPAA
+859 IDLNLNFHPASRDDHE
-870 PAVQA
+870 PHGS
-875 AQQQPRPVS
+875 QPRPGS
-884 MMGLLEVAGRPLD
+884 MMGLLEVATRPLE

-906 SLVGEQGGG
+906 SLTGEQGG
-915 SSSTATVPPPALVE
+915 SPSTAAVTPAPVE

-934 SNEGLVPSASAERE
+934 SNENRERE
-948 PNAMAVDEA
+948 LESMAVDEA
-957 GENQQDKAAD
+957 GENQQDKATD
-967 DDDDAVAA
+967 DTAA

>member
-1 MRSACSGRT
+1 
-10 ACARRPPMAMAA
+10 MAGVVGAA
-22 AAAAATKRCMNP
+22 AAAAAKRCMNS
-34 ACGAPASV
+34 ACSAPM
-42 LGAGGDWRKGWPLRS
+42 GGGGEWRKGWPLRS
-57 GCFALLCDK
+57 GGFALLCDK
-66 CGLAYEQF
+66 CGLAYEQL

-101 VASKNSYDLLDSGG
+101 IASKNSYDLLDSGG
-115 VHCVTCM
+115 VQCVTCM
-122 KNSLAQ
+122 KNSAAQ
-128 SASGQVVPKLFP
+128 SVSSQVVPKLFP
-140 SPINL
+140 CQNNL
-145 RFFGKSDELLSS
+145 RIFGKSDELLPG
-157 RNFEQPPSLTLDSRN
+157 RNFEPTSIMVDSRN
-172 DDIAFVNKSNHL
+172 DDIAIINKSNHP
-184 FMVKGIEAGQSSNI
+184 FMVKSIEAGQSSST

-215 PTLSF
+215 QTLSI
-220 GDMGRPFLTRSQSAL
+220 GDMGRVPFLTRSQSAL

-250 TDSTSESFSEA
+250 TDSTTSESLSEA
-261 CLSMSLGIANNVN
+261 CLSISLSIANNGN
-274 RMEATSTAE
+274 KMEATSTVE
-283 RPVLLSTT
+283 RPMLSPMT
-291 AIAEGRELAT
+291 AIAEGRELA
-301 TLSPFQHAQ
+301 LSPFQHAQ
-310 RARHFLTRPPRIG
+310 RARHFLSRPPRVG
-323 EGAAFDPTRDMFPH
+323 EGAAFDPTKDIFPH
-337 LRVARPPADGRGRNQ
+337 LRVARPPAEGRGRNQ

-462 VTFSRID
+462 VTFSRIE

-505 FSTANENIGVVSGY
+505 FSNTNENLAVVSGY
-519 PGFLH
+519 SGFLQ
-524 SIKGAADLHP
+524 SIKGATDLHP
-534 NSLYDHHMNLVDG
+534 SSLYDHHMNSADG
-547 DVSWN
+547 DVSWL
-552 KADKFGSRPDEGSL
+552 KTDKFGSRPDEGSL
-566 QFLQKRSHNIGSK
+566 QFLQKRSRNIGSK
-579 SRRFLIDA
+579 SRRLVMDA
-587 EDAMEL
+587 EDALEL

-633 RSIFTIRAT
+633 RSIFTIRVS

-657 RRLPLNVIVAPKWTC
+657 RRLPLNVIVASKWTC
-672 TDNSWDSKCCSCSAP
+672 ADNSWDPKSCSCSAP
-687 EELTPRELQ
+687 EELTPKELQ
-696 SVLQQYEEMRRRKG
+696 SVLQQHEEMRRRKC
-710 SYGLKLNVAEMDASS
+710 SYGLKPSVPEMDASS
-725 LDAFA
+725 LDALA

-736 EVGNQGSASVA
+736 EVGNQGTASVA
-747 TTTKHPRHR
+747 ATTKHPRHR

-774 HSPACTCNVCMTVRR
+774 HNPSCTCNVCMTVRR

-804 REEAEAGKKIAW
+804 REEAEASKKIAW
-816 VNRDEPEGSS
+816 VSRDEPEGSN
-826 LSRSPQTLDSTRD
+826 LSRSPQTLDTTRE
-839 NSDVTAT
+839 SDVT
-846 MLDKVSDVNKQGH
+846 MFDKVADMNKGH
-859 IDVDLNLHPAA
+859 IDLNFHPAGRDDQEQHG
-870 PAVQA
+870 V
-875 AQQQPRPVS
+875 QPRPVS
-884 MMGLLEVAGRPLD
+884 MMGLLEVASRPLE
-897 NYMKQNGLT
+897 NYMKQNGIT
-906 SLVGEQGGG
+906 SLAGEQGG
-915 SSSTATVPPPALVE
+915 SSSTATVAPAPVE

-934 SNEGLVPSASAERE
+934 SNEGRVASVERERE
-948 PNAMAVDEA
+948 PDGMAIDEA
-957 GENQQDKAAD
+957 SENHQDKDRAAD
-967 DDDDAVAA
+967 DAAVAA
-975 AAT
+975 T